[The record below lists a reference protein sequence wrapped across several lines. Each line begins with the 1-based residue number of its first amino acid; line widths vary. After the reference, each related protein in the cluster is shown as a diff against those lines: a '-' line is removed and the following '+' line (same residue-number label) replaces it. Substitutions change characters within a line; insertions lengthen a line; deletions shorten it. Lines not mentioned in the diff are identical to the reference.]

1 MDTANHGAKTANQ
14 CVLKLLACHHVLY
27 FSYILKY
34 KRIVFLPS
42 LLAGTCTLSFCTIC
56 IAYFLHALKQC

>member
-42 LLAGTCTLSFCTIC
+42 LLAGTCIK
-56 IAYFLHALKQC
+56 FLYHMYCLLFALKQC

>member
-42 LLAGTCTLSFCTIC
+42 LLAGTCIK
-56 IAYFLHALKQC
+56 FLYHMLLFALKQC